1 MKTNKTKSSEKLV
14 HQEKA
19 QRFHPYKTFLFF
31 GLLASSVVFLAV
43 SFLYI
48 TSISKLSNDQS
59 FQLPKAFTLSTLLML
74 FSSYTISL
82 SLKSFNNDSFNELI
96 KSLIITLTL
105 SLLFCVCQFFGWK
118 EMYDNGFFI
127 STNLGVSYL
136 YIISGIHLLHVL
148 GGLGLLI
155 YATYK
160 CYNKSLDIVDSLL
173 FFSNK
178 MEYIKLELLCIF
190 WHFIDLV
197 WLCLFLMFLSTSL

>member
-14 HQEKA
+14 HQENA

-31 GLLASSVVFLAV
+31 GLLASSVIFLAV

-48 TSISKLSNDQS
+48 TTASNLPDVQN

-82 SLKSFNNDSFNELI
+82 SLKSFNNDSFNGLI
-96 KSLIITLTL
+96 KSLIVTLSL
-105 SLLFCVCQFFGWK
+105 SLLFCVSQFFGWK
-118 EMYDNGFFI
+118 EMYDSGFFI
-127 STNLGVSYL
+127 SSNLGVSYL
-136 YIISGIHLLHVL
+136 YIISGLHLLHVL

-160 CYNKSLDIVDSLL
+160 CYNKSLDMVDSLL

-178 MEYIKLELLCIF
+178 MEYIKLELLSIF
-190 WHFIDLV
+190 WHFIDVL
-197 WLCLFLMFLSTSL
+197 WLLLFLLFLCTTK